1 MENIKDFIE
10 FINEDTSAVGGPS
23 VGCGDGGGGGEA
35 YGNAA
40 TLGMGPVVNAQPS
53 AFAGTTT
60 GSDWTRGGGTIGSGD
75 INVPYTVSGGKGIYM
90 KQKAKLHNDKLKTKN
105 HGSTRGKK
113 MRPVGFDVKQLAPK
127 KAGKVLNFDDFQ
139 KKNTETITKVK
150 DF

>member
-23 VGCGDGGGGGEA
+23 VGGGDGGGGGEA

-53 AFAGTTT
+53 SFAGTTT

-75 INVPYTVSGGKGIYM
+75 VNVNTRKKPYM
-90 KQKAKLHNDKLKTKN
+90 KQGAKFGNKKSRN

-113 MRPVGFDVKQLAPK
+113 MRPVGFDIKQLAPK

-139 KKNTETITKVK
+139 KKKTEIIAKVK

>member
-1 MENIKDFIE
+1 MDNIKDFLN

-23 VGCGDGGGGGEA
+23 VGGGDGGGGGEA

-40 TLGMGPVVNAQPS
+40 TLGMGPVVSAQPS
-53 AFAGTTT
+53 SFAGTTN

-75 INVPYTVSGGKGIYM
+75 VNANVKKKPFM
-90 KQKAKLHNDKLKTKN
+90 KQSAKFGNKKSKN

-113 MRPVGFDVKQLAPK
+113 MRPVGFDIKQLAPR

-139 KKNTETITKVK
+139 KKNTETVTKVK